1 MNAQPRLQDLTYAE
15 QEQHVGEKFS
25 VPNNIE
31 AERALLGALMMNNAA
46 LEAIPGSFD
55 ERHFFQPFHRAVFS
69 EIKRLVEAGKNANPV
84 TVKSGVDNGE
94 TVDGMT
100 TSQYLARLISEAVS
114 VVNAPDFAQ
123 AITFDAMRR
132 GLISVGGQ
140 AEELGFQCGD
150 ELSFLEQADA
160 LRQHLDRI
168 VRGLECDDE
177 LTLADAA
184 ERALNATSSAYRGNG
199 IIGVDYGFSPLM
211 GLIGPAMPGQLI
223 VIGGGT
229 KQGKSTLIEQIVM
242 GAAMN
247 GHPVWVY
254 SGEMQGEELAHRAL
268 SRITD
273 IQAWRQIRGKVSEAE
288 VEKLMVAKTNAM
300 TWQERVVIRD
310 KPMTLTQIE
319 RSVTNFTARHPGG
332 MAIIDHIGLVERD
345 KSNNRLTEQDFGPLV
360 TRTLKMLA
368 NKAML
373 PVFAAAQ
380 LKKNTFAIEDRNITR
395 KTFEQAINRRP
406 KYADILGSVEKD
418 ANHVIIP
425 FRAEPILQELEPV
438 EGSGNYGDWESVMSQ
453 VKDKAEIILAL
464 SRHTR
469 WPQRKEVGWNGGKTM
484 FTELQASDQGRMF

>member
-1 MNAQPRLQDLTYAE
+1 MNMEMSQQDRDRHFGR
-15 QEQHVGEKFS
+15 QEQALVMPE
-25 VPNNIE
+25 NIE
-31 AERALLGALMMNNAA
+31 AEQALLGALLINNDA
-46 LEAIPGSFD
+46 LEVLPSTFD
-55 ERHFFQPFHRAVFS
+55 DRHFFDPFHQAVFR
-69 EIKRLVEAGKNANPV
+69 EIKRLIEAGKSANPV
-84 TVKSGVDNGE
+84 TVKASVDTGAMI
-94 TVDGMT
+94 GGLT
-100 TSQYLARLISEAVS
+100 TSQYLARLVTDAVS
-114 VVNAPDFAQ
+114 ISGVTGFAQ

-132 GLISVGGQ
+132 SLISVGEQ
-140 AEELGFQCGD
+140 AGELGFQCG
-150 ELSFLEQADA
+150 EEGTFLEQADA
-160 LRQHLDRI
+160 LRNQLERI
-168 VRGLECDDE
+168 VRGLDSDDE

-184 ERALNATSSAYRGNG
+184 DRALNATNSAFRGNG
-199 IIGVDYGFSPLM
+199 HIGVDYGFAPLS

-300 TWQERVVIRD
+300 TWQERVIIRD

-319 RSVTNFTARHPGG
+319 RSVKNFTARHPGG
-332 MAIIDHIGLVERD
+332 MAIVDHIGLVERD
-345 KSNNRLTEQDFGPLV
+345 KSNLRLTDQDFGPLV

-368 NKAML
+368 NKAGL
-373 PVFAAAQ
+373 PIFAAAQ
-380 LKKNTFAIEDRNITR
+380 LKKNTFAIEDRQITR

-425 FRAEPILQELEPV
+425 FRAEPILQELEPA
-438 EGSGNYGDWESVMSQ
+438 EGSDKYGDWESVMST

-484 FTELQASDQGRMF
+484 FTELNPYDQGRML

>member
-1 MNAQPRLQDLTYAE
+1 MNMEMSQQDRE
-15 QEQHVGEKFS
+15 RHFGRQEQAPEMPG
-25 VPNNIE
+25 NIE
-31 AERALLGALMMNNAA
+31 AEQSLLGAILVNND
-46 LEAIPGSFD
+46 AIENIHSTFD
-55 ERHFFQPFHRAVFS
+55 DRHFFEPFHQAVFR
-69 EIKRLVEAGKNANPV
+69 EAKRLIEAGKDANPV
-84 TVKSGVDNGE
+84 TVKAAVDTGAMI
-94 TVDGMT
+94 GGLT
-100 TSQYLARLISEAVS
+100 TSQYLARMAAGAVS
-114 VVNAPDFAQ
+114 FSGVKGFSE

-132 GLISVGGQ
+132 GLISVGEQ
-140 AEELGFQCGD
+140 AGELGFQCGD

-160 LRQHLDRI
+160 LKQQFERI
-168 VRGLECDDE
+168 VRGLESDDE

-184 ERALNATSSAYRGNG
+184 DQALNATNSAFRGNG
-199 IIGVDYGFSPLM
+199 NIGVDYGFAPLSA
-211 GLIGPAMPGQLI
+211 LIGPAMPGQLI

-254 SGEMQGEELAHRAL
+254 SGEMNAQELAHRAL
-268 SRITD
+268 SRVTE
-273 IQAWRQIRGKVSEAE
+273 IQAWRQIRGKVTEKE
-288 VEKLMVAKTNAM
+288 VEQLVVAKNNAM
-300 TWQERVVIRD
+300 TWQERVIIRD

-332 MAIIDHIGLVERD
+332 MAIVDHIGLVERD
-345 KSNNRLTEQDFGPLV
+345 KSNLRLTDQDFGPLV

-368 NKAML
+368 NKAGL
-373 PVFAAAQ
+373 PIFAAAQ
-380 LKKNTFAIEDRNITR
+380 LKKNTFAIEDRQITR

-425 FRAEPILQELEPV
+425 FRAEPILQELEPA
-438 EGSGNYGDWESVMSQ
+438 EGSDKYGDWESVMTT

-484 FTELQASDQGRMF
+484 FTELNPYDQGRLRV

>member
-1 MNAQPRLQDLTYAE
+1 MNMEMSQQDRE
-15 QEQHVGEKFS
+15 RHFGRQEQVMVLPE
-25 VPNNIE
+25 NIE
-31 AERALLGALMMNNAA
+31 AEQALLGALLVNNDA
-46 LEAIPGSFD
+46 LEALPSTFD
-55 ERHFFQPFHRAVFS
+55 DRHFFEPFHQSVFR
-69 EIKRLVEAGKNANPV
+69 EIKRLVEAGKSANPV
-84 TVKSGVDNGE
+84 TVKAAVDTGAMI
-94 TVDGMT
+94 GGLT
-100 TSQYLARLISEAVS
+100 TSQYLARLVRDAVS
-114 VVNAPDFAQ
+114 ISGVTGFAQ

-132 GLISVGGQ
+132 SLISVGEQ
-140 AEELGFQCGD
+140 AGELGFQCG
-150 ELSFLEQADA
+150 EEGTFLEQTDA
-160 LRQHLDRI
+160 LRNQLERI
-168 VRGLECDDE
+168 VRGLESDNE

-184 ERALNATSSAYRGNG
+184 DQALNATNSAFRGNG
-199 IIGVDYGFSPLM
+199 HIGVDYGFSPLS

-254 SGEMQGEELAHRAL
+254 SGEMNAQELAHRAL
-268 SRITD
+268 SRVTE
-273 IQAWRQIRGKVSEAE
+273 IQAWRQIRGKVTEKE
-288 VEKLMVAKTNAM
+288 VEQLVLAKNNAM
-300 TWQERVVIRD
+300 TWQERVIIRD
-310 KPMTLTQIE
+310 KPMTLAQIE

-332 MAIIDHIGLVERD
+332 MAIVDHIGLVERD
-345 KSNNRLTEQDFGPLV
+345 KSNLRLTDQDFGPLV

-368 NKAML
+368 NKAGL
-373 PVFAAAQ
+373 PIFAAAQ
-380 LKKNTFAIEDRNITR
+380 LKKNTFAIEDRQITR

-425 FRAEPILQELEPV
+425 FRAEPILQELEPA
-438 EGSGNYGDWESVMSQ
+438 EGSDKYGDWESVMST

-484 FTELQASDQGRMF
+484 FTELNPYDQGRLGV

>member
-1 MNAQPRLQDLTYAE
+1 MNMEMSQQDRE
-15 QEQHVGEKFS
+15 RHFGRQEQPLVLPE
-25 VPNNIE
+25 NME
-31 AERALLGALMMNNAA
+31 AERALLGALLINNDA
-46 LEAIPGSFD
+46 LEVLPSTFD
-55 ERHFFQPFHRAVFS
+55 ERHFFQPFHRAVYS
-69 EIKRLVEAGKNANPV
+69 EIKRLIEAGRKATPI
-84 TVKSGVDNGE
+84 TVKSAVDNGE
-94 TVDGMT
+94 MVDGMT
-100 TSQYLARLISEAVS
+100 TSQYLAMLMREAAS
-114 VVNAPDFAQ
+114 VVHAPDFAQ

-132 GLISVGGQ
+132 GLISVGEQ
-140 AEELGFQCGD
+140 AGELGFQCGD

-160 LRQHLDRI
+160 LKQQFERI
-168 VRGLECDDE
+168 VRGLESDDE

-184 ERALNATSSAYRGNG
+184 DRALNATNSAFRGNG
-199 IIGVDYGFSPLM
+199 HIGVDYGFSPLS

-300 TWQERVVIRD
+300 TWQERVIIRD

-332 MAIIDHIGLVERD
+332 MAIVDHIGLVERD
-345 KSNNRLTEQDFGPLV
+345 KSNLRLTDQDFGPLV

-368 NKAML
+368 NKAGL
-373 PVFAAAQ
+373 PIFAAAQ
-380 LKKNTFAIEDRNITR
+380 LKKNTFAIEDRQITR

-425 FRAEPILQELEPV
+425 FRAEPILQELEPA
-438 EGSGNYGDWESVMSQ
+438 EGSDKYGDWESVMST

-484 FTELQASDQGRMF
+484 FTELNPYDQGRLGV

>member
-1 MNAQPRLQDLTYAE
+1 MNAMPQEFAAVPANIDAE
-15 QEQHVGEKFS
+15 QQ
-25 VPNNIE
+25 
-31 AERALLGALMMNNAA
+31 LLGALLINNEA
-46 LEAIPGSFD
+46 LEALPSSFD
-55 ERHFFQPFHRAVFS
+55 DRHFFEPFHQSVFR
-69 EIKRLVEAGKNANPV
+69 EIKRLVELGKSANPV
-84 TVKSGVDNGE
+84 TIKAGVDTGAMIG
-94 TVDGMT
+94 DLT
-100 TSQYLARLISEAVS
+100 TSQYLARMASEAVS
-114 VVNAPDFAQ
+114 IINVPGFAQ

-132 GLISVGGQ
+132 GLISVGEQ
-140 AEELGFQCGD
+140 AGELGFQCGD
-150 ELSFLEQADA
+150 ELTFIEQADA
-160 LRQHLDRI
+160 LREQFERI
-168 VRGLECDDE
+168 VRGLESDDE

-184 ERALNATSSAYRGNG
+184 DRALSATNNAFRGSG
-199 IIGVDYGFSPLM
+199 HTGVDYGFSPLS

-273 IQAWRQIRGKVSEAE
+273 IQAWRQIRGKVSESE
-288 VEKLMVAKTNAM
+288 VEKLMIAKTNAM
-300 TWQERVVIRD
+300 TWQERVIIRD

-332 MAIIDHIGLVERD
+332 MAIVDHIGLVERD
-345 KSNNRLTEQDFGPLV
+345 KSNMRLTDQDFGPLV

-368 NKAML
+368 NKASL
-373 PVFAAAQ
+373 PIFAAAQ
-380 LKKNTFAIEDRNITR
+380 LKKNTFAIEDRTITR

-438 EGSGNYGDWESVMSQ
+438 EGSATYGDWEAVMSQ

-484 FTELQASDQGRMF
+484 FTELNAHDQGRMF

>member
-1 MNAQPRLQDLTYAE
+1 MNAMNQTFIPA
-15 QEQHVGEKFS
+15 
-25 VPNNIE
+25 NIE
-31 AERALLGALMMNNAA
+31 AEHAILGALMMNNDA
-46 LEAIPGSFD
+46 LDAIPSTFD
-55 ERHFFQPFHRAVFS
+55 ERHFYEPFHQAVYG
-69 EIKRLVEAGKNANPV
+69 EIKRLIEAGKNANPV
-84 TVKSGVDNGE
+84 TVKAGVDTGAMIG
-94 TVDGMT
+94 GMT
-100 TSQYLARLISEAVS
+100 ISQYLSKIASDAVS
-114 VVNAPDFAQ
+114 IINVPGFAA

-132 GLISVGGQ
+132 GLISVGEQ
-140 AEELGFQCGD
+140 AGELGFQCGD

-160 LRQHLDRI
+160 LKSQLERI

-184 ERALNATSSAYRGNG
+184 NRALNATNSAYKGSG
-199 IIGVDYGFSPLM
+199 HIGVDYGFGPLV

-242 GAAMN
+242 GAAIN

-288 VEKLMVAKTNAM
+288 VERLMIAKANAES
-300 TWQERVVIRD
+300 WQKRVVIRD

-319 RSVTNFTARHPGG
+319 RSVTNFTVRHPGG

-345 KSNNRLTEQDFGPLV
+345 KSNNRLADQDFGPLV

-368 NKAML
+368 NKAAL
-373 PVFAAAQ
+373 PIFAAAQ
-380 LKKNTFAIEDRNITR
+380 LKKNTFAIEERNMSV
-395 KTFEQAINRRP
+395 KTFNAAINRRP

-425 FRAEPILQELEPV
+425 FRAEPILQEIEPA
-438 EGSGNYGDWESVMSQ
+438 EGTPLYSDWESVMST

-484 FTELQASDQGRMF
+484 FTELNQSEQGRML